1 MEPTPIPQGNNEIK
15 SLFAEKGE
23 LITQLEIAQGKLQQ
37 VNMRLGQLL
46 NLPVQQPTGIPQAK

>member
-1 MEPTPIPQGNNEIK
+1 METPVPQSNNEIK

-46 NLPVQQPTGIPQAK
+46 NLPVQAPTGIPQVK

>member
-1 MEPTPIPQGNNEIK
+1 METPVPQNNEIK

-46 NLPVQQPTGIPQAK
+46 NLPVQVPTGIPQVK